1 MADVIIKGMEMPRG
15 CYSCPIGNH
24 MGLFVVQ
31 CPITKSKIDGF
42 TENIRLSDCPLRP
55 APEWISVEQLQPPTN
70 TAILLLINREFQVVA
85 RLRKGEW
92 VLSWNFKP
100 LDLDSTDVLH
110 WMPLQESS
118 IRSDE
123 DGN

>member
-55 APEWISVEQLQPPTN
+55 APEWIGL
-70 TAILLLINREFQVVA
+70 
-85 RLRKGEW
+85 
-92 VLSWNFKP
+92 VLSKYDENKEKSW
-100 LDLDSTDVLH
+100 
-110 WMPLQESS
+110 
-118 IRSDE
+118 IRDPVAYTLYEVWKIMDRKVSYRPSGGGDW
-123 DGN
+123 DGI